1 MAEVNRVIF
10 QCDDVGLVNDFKDY
24 CKDHR
29 MTLSGM
35 LRKKMYEAV
44 ARHKHYEKDR
54 FFSSISPI
62 NSR

>member
-1 MAEVNRVIF
+1 MADVNRVIF
-10 QCDDVGLVNDFKDY
+10 QCDDVGLVNDFKNY

-44 ARHKHYEKDR
+44 ARHKHYEKDK
-54 FFSSISPI
+54 FFSHLPQY

>member
-1 MAEVNRVIF
+1 
-10 QCDDVGLVNDFKDY
+10 
-24 CKDHR
+24 
-29 MTLSGM
+29 LSGM